1 MPKHFRPAEGPFT
14 EDYER
19 MRRLLV
25 SSLGAL
31 VFPLVVSLS
40 FQGLALAQ
48 TRDLSTQGALLDRI
62 AAVVNDGVVLE
73 SEVDAQMKEVT
84 TRLQAQNM
92 APPPESVLRKQVL
105 DRLILQRIE
114 LQQANRDGITISDD
128 QLNSALADVAKRN
141 NIAFSDL
148 PTVLSQQGIDY
159 ASYREQMRQQ
169 LTIGLLR
176 QRDVLQRIVVTPREI
191 DQFLAKQ
198 TTQPATNEEYNVS
211 HILIGVPPNATPAQ
225 IAQAQQRADDVYRR
239 AGKGEDFGKLAV
251 AYSNSEDALEGGSL
265 GWRQGSELPTFLTG
279 LILGLKPGEVGAP
292 LRTPTGFHI
301 VKLNQVRSQDQ
312 KHIVEQIHVRHILLK
327 TNALQDD
334 ATVRQRLE
342 QIRQSILKGESFA
355 VAASAS
361 SQDPGSASN
370 GGDLG
375 WQGPDVFDP
384 TFTAAV
390 EKLKVGEISEPFKT
404 RYGWH
409 IAQLLGRRSHD
420 ETLEVKRLN
429 AMQSIRASKADEDTE
444 LWLQH
449 LRDDAYIKV
458 MTG

>member
-1 MPKHFRPAEGPFT
+1 
-14 EDYER
+14 

-25 SSLGAL
+25 LILGVTA
-31 VFPLVVSLS
+31 FH
-40 FQGLALAQ
+40 GLALAQ
-48 TRDLSTQGALLDRI
+48 TRDLSTQGTLLDRI

-73 SEVDAQMKEVT
+73 SEVDDQMKEVT

-92 APPPESVLRKQVL
+92 ALPAESVLRKQVL

-128 QLNSALADVAKRN
+128 QLNAALEDVAKRN
-141 NIAFSDL
+141 NIPFSDL

-159 ASYREQMRQQ
+159 TTYREEMRQQ
-169 LTIGLLR
+169 LTLGLLR

-191 DQFLAKQ
+191 DQFLSKQ
-198 TTQPATNEEYNVS
+198 ANHPASAEYNVS
-211 HILIGVPPNATPAQ
+211 HILIAVPPNATPAQ
-225 IAQAQQRADDVYRR
+225 ITQAQQRANDVYQR
-239 AGKGEDFGKLAV
+239 ASKGEDFGKLAV

-265 GWRQGSELPTFLTG
+265 GWRQGSELPTFLTN
-279 LILGLKPGEVGAP
+279 LIMGLKAGQVGAP

-301 VKLNQVRSQDQ
+301 VKLNQVRTQEKKD
-312 KHIVEQIHVRHILLK
+312 IVEQVHVRHILLK

-334 ATVRQRLE
+334 ATVKQRLE
-342 QIRQSILKGESFA
+342 QIRDQILKGESFA

-361 SQDPGSASN
+361 SQDPGSASD

-375 WQGPDVFDP
+375 WQSPDAYDP
-384 TFTAAV
+384 AFSGEVA
-390 EKLKVGEISEPFKT
+390 KLKVGEISQPFKT
-404 RYGWH
+404 QYGWH
-409 IAQLLGRRSHD
+409 IAQLLGRRNHD
-420 ETLEVKRLN
+420 ETQEVKRLN
-429 AMQSIRASKADEDTE
+429 AMESIRASKADEDTE

-449 LRDDAYIKV
+449 LRDDAYVKV

>member
-1 MPKHFRPAEGPFT
+1 
-14 EDYER
+14 

-25 SSLGAL
+25 LILGAL
-31 VFPLVVSLS
+31 A
-40 FQGLALAQ
+40 FQGVALAQ
-48 TRDLSTQGALLDRI
+48 TRDLSTQGTLLDRI

-73 SEVDAQMKEVT
+73 SEVDDQIKEVAA
-84 TRLQAQNM
+84 RLQAQNM
-92 APPPESVLRKQVL
+92 ALPPQSVLRKQVL
-105 DRLILQRIE
+105 DRLILQRLE
-114 LQQANRDGITISDD
+114 LQQAKHDGITISDD
-128 QLNSALADVAKRN
+128 QLNAALQDVAKRN

-148 PTVLSQQGIDY
+148 PTVLGQQGIDY
-159 ASYREQMRQQ
+159 ASYREEMRQQ

-198 TTQPATNEEYNVS
+198 TKQPSAGEEYNVS
-211 HILIGVPPNATPAQ
+211 HILIAVPPNATPAQ
-225 IAQAQQRADDVYRR
+225 IAQAKQRADDVYQR
-239 AGKGEDFGKLAV
+239 ASKGEDFGKLAV

-265 GWRQGSELPTFLTG
+265 GWRQGSELPTFLTS
-279 LILGLKPGEVGAP
+279 LILSLKPGRVGAP

-301 VKLNQVRSQDQ
+301 VKLNQVRSQEQ
-312 KHIVEQIHVRHILLK
+312 KQIVEQVHVRHILLK

-342 QIRQSILKGESFA
+342 QIRQRILKGESFA
-355 VAASAS
+355 VAASAA
-361 SQDPGSASN
+361 SQDPGSASE

-375 WQGPDVFDP
+375 WQSPGMFDP
-384 TFTAAV
+384 QFAAEV
-390 EKLKVGEISEPFKT
+390 AKLKVGEISQPFQT

-409 IAQLLGRRSHD
+409 IAQLLGRRQHD
-420 ETLEVKRLN
+420 ETQEVKRLN
-429 AMQSIRASKADEDTE
+429 AMEAIRTSKADEDTE

-449 LRDDAYIKV
+449 LRDDAYVKV

>member
-1 MPKHFRPAEGPFT
+1 
-14 EDYER
+14 
-19 MRRLLV
+19 MRRLMVLI
-25 SSLGAL
+25 LGAIG
-31 VFPLVVSLS
+31 FSLA

-48 TRDLSTQGALLDRI
+48 TRDLSTQGTLLDRI

-73 SEVDAQMKEVT
+73 SEVDDQMKEVT
-84 TRLQAQNM
+84 ARLQAQNM
-92 APPPESVLRKQVL
+92 ALPPDSVLRKQVL

-114 LQQANRDGITISDD
+114 LEQANRDGITISDD
-128 QLNSALADVAKRN
+128 TLNSALADVAKRN

-169 LTIGLLR
+169 LTLGLLR

-198 TTQPATNEEYNVS
+198 TKQPAADAQYNVS
-211 HILIGVPPNATPAQ
+211 HILIAVPPNATPAQ
-225 IAQAQQRADDVYRR
+225 IAQAQQRAQDVYQR
-239 AGKGEDFGKLAV
+239 ASKGEDFGKLAV

-265 GWRQGSELPTFLTG
+265 GWRQGSELPTFLTS
-279 LILGLKPGEVGAP
+279 LILGLKPGQVGAP
-292 LRTPTGFHI
+292 LRTPTGIHI
-301 VKLNQVRSQDQ
+301 VKLNQIRSQD
-312 KHIVEQIHVRHILLK
+312 KKAIVEQIHVRHILLK

-342 QIRQSILKGESFA
+342 QIRQRILNGESFA
-355 VAASAS
+355 VAASAA
-361 SQDPGSASN
+361 SQDPGSASD

-375 WQGPDVFDP
+375 WQSPDVYDP
-384 TFTAAV
+384 QFSSAV
-390 EKLKVGEISEPFKT
+390 ATLKVGEISQPFQT

-409 IAQLLGRRSHD
+409 IAQLLGRRNHD
-420 ETLEVKRLN
+420 ETQEVKRLN
-429 AMQSIRASKADEDTE
+429 AMESIRASKADEDTE
-444 LWLQH
+444 IWLQH
-449 LRDDAYIKV
+449 LRDDAYVKI

>member
-1 MPKHFRPAEGPFT
+1 
-14 EDYER
+14 

-25 SSLGAL
+25 LILGAL
-31 VFPLVVSLS
+31 A
-40 FQGLALAQ
+40 FQGVALAQ
-48 TRDLSTQGALLDRI
+48 TRDLSTQGTLLDRI

-73 SEVDAQMKEVT
+73 SEVDDQIKEVAA
-84 TRLQAQNM
+84 RLQAQNM
-92 APPPESVLRKQVL
+92 ALPPQSVLRKQVL
-105 DRLILQRIE
+105 DRLILQRLE
-114 LQQANRDGITISDD
+114 LQQAKHDGITISDD
-128 QLNSALADVAKRN
+128 QLNAALQDVAKRN

-148 PTVLSQQGIDY
+148 PTVLGQQGIDY
-159 ASYREQMRQQ
+159 AGYREEMRQQ

-198 TTQPATNEEYNVS
+198 TKQPSAGEEYNVS
-211 HILIGVPPNATPAQ
+211 HILIAVPPNATPAQ
-225 IAQAQQRADDVYRR
+225 IAQAKQRADDVYQR

-265 GWRQGSELPTFLTG
+265 GWRQGSELPTFLTS
-279 LILGLKPGEVGAP
+279 LILSLKPGQVGAP

-301 VKLNQVRSQDQ
+301 VKLNQVRSQEQ
-312 KHIVEQIHVRHILLK
+312 KQIVEQVHVRHILLK

-342 QIRQSILKGESFA
+342 QIRQRILKGESFA
-355 VAASAS
+355 VAASAA
-361 SQDPGSASN
+361 SQDPGSASE

-375 WQGPDVFDP
+375 WQSPGMFDP
-384 TFTAAV
+384 QFSAAV
-390 EKLKVGEISEPFKT
+390 AKLKVGEISQPFQT

-409 IAQLLGRRSHD
+409 IAQLLGRRQHD
-420 ETLEVKRLN
+420 ETQEVKRLN
-429 AMQSIRASKADEDTE
+429 AMEAIRASKADEDTE

-449 LRDDAYIKV
+449 LRDDAYVKV

>member
-1 MPKHFRPAEGPFT
+1 
-14 EDYER
+14 
-19 MRRLLV
+19 MRRLMV
-25 SSLGAL
+25 SILGLLAFHG
-31 VFPLVVSLS
+31 V
-40 FQGLALAQ
+40 ALAQ
-48 TRDLSTQGALLDRI
+48 TRDLSTQGTLLDRI

-73 SEVDAQMKEVT
+73 SEVDTQMKEVT
-84 TRLQAQNM
+84 ARLQAQNM
-92 APPPESVLRKQVL
+92 ALPPESVLRKQVL

-114 LQQANRDGITISDD
+114 LEQANRDGITISDD
-128 QLNSALADVAKRN
+128 QLNAALEDVAKRN

-169 LTIGLLR
+169 LTLGLLR

-198 TTQPATNEEYNVS
+198 TKQPATNAEYNVS
-211 HILIGVPPNATPAQ
+211 HILIAVPPNATPEQ
-225 IAQAQQRADDVYRR
+225 IAQAQQRANDVYQR
-239 AGKGEDFGKLAV
+239 ASKGEDFGKLAV

-265 GWRQGSELPTFLTG
+265 GWRQGSELPTFLTS
-279 LILGLKPGEVGAP
+279 LILSLKPGEVGAP

-301 VKLNQVRSQDQ
+301 VKLNQERAQD
-312 KHIVEQIHVRHILLK
+312 KKDIVEQIHVRHILLK

-334 ATVRQRLE
+334 ATVKQRLE

-361 SQDPGSASN
+361 SQDPGSASD

-375 WQGPDVFDP
+375 WQSPDVFDP
-384 TFTAAV
+384 SFSGAV

-404 RYGWH
+404 QYGWH
-409 IAQLLGRRSHD
+409 IAQLLGRRNHD
-420 ETLEVKRLN
+420 ETQEVKRLN
-429 AMQSIRASKADEDTE
+429 AMESIRASKADEDTE
-444 LWLQH
+444 LWLEH
-449 LRDDAYIKV
+449 LRDDAYVKV